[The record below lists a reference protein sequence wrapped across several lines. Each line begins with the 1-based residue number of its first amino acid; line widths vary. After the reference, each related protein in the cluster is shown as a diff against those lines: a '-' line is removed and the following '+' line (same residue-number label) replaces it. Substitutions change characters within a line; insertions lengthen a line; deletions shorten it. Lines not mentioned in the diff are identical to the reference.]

1 MLWFIWL
8 YGVVVIVVVVG
19 VSANIK
25 PLIFF
30 CLTDDRKVKKRR
42 ERKVESVQR
51 LTSAEMR
58 KERGEI

>member
-1 MLWFIWL
+1 MLWLIWL
-8 YGVVVIVVVVG
+8 YGVVVVVG
-19 VSANIK
+19 VSATIE

-30 CLTDDRKVKKRR
+30 CLTDDRKVKKKR